1 MDIDKTEFI
10 DDFIEDMNDL
20 MSNAEISLKKLE
32 DNHSLDLINELFRV
46 AHSIKG
52 MSASMEFKRLEMLTH
67 KIEDLMYVVRDGTLE
82 FSQDILEILQ
92 IGFAFLNELFTSV
105 KLSGVEDC
113 VRVTQQ
119 VGAMLDVHDP
129 ISGEYA
135 LEVSSPGWD
144 RPFFQLSQ
152 MSGYIGHQVA
162 LRLIAA
168 VENRRKFQAKLI
180 TVDLENEMIQVEVE
194 GKHVLEIDSHNIDK
208 ANLIYQD

>member
-1 MDIDKTEFI
+1 MKLSNKSQALYDLIAPAVAACGVDLWGIEFLPQGKRSLLRIFIDKPI
-10 DDFIEDMNDL
+10 DE
-20 MSNAEISLKKLE
+20 SAEP
-32 DNHSLDLINELFRV
+32 V
-46 AHSIKG
+46 
-52 MSASMEFKRLEMLTH
+52 
-67 KIEDLMYVVRDGTLE
+67 
-82 FSQDILEILQ
+82 
-92 IGFAFLNELFTSV
+92 LNEEGEV
-105 KLSGVEDC
+105 EQGRGIGVQDC
-113 VRVTQQ
+113 VLVTQQ

-168 VENRRKFQAKLI
+168 VENRRKFQAKLLF
-180 TVDLENEMIQVEVE
+180 VDLENEMIQVEVDA
-194 GKHVLEIDSHNIDK
+194 KHMLEIDSNNIDK

>member
-1 MDIDKTEFI
+1 MKLSNKSQALYDLIAPAVAACGVDLWGIEFLPQGKRSLLRIFIDKPI
-10 DDFIEDMNDL
+10 DE
-20 MSNAEISLKKLE
+20 SAEP
-32 DNHSLDLINELFRV
+32 V
-46 AHSIKG
+46 
-52 MSASMEFKRLEMLTH
+52 
-67 KIEDLMYVVRDGTLE
+67 
-82 FSQDILEILQ
+82 
-92 IGFAFLNELFTSV
+92 LNEEGEV
-105 KLSGVEDC
+105 EQGRGIGVEDC

-129 ISGEYA
+129 ISGEYG

-152 MSGYIGHQVA
+152 MSGYIGQQVA

>member
-1 MDIDKTEFI
+1 MKLSNKSQALYDLIAPAVAACGVDLWGIEFLPQGKRSLLRIFIDKPI
-10 DDFIEDMNDL
+10 DE
-20 MSNAEISLKKLE
+20 SAEP
-32 DNHSLDLINELFRV
+32 V
-46 AHSIKG
+46 
-52 MSASMEFKRLEMLTH
+52 
-67 KIEDLMYVVRDGTLE
+67 
-82 FSQDILEILQ
+82 
-92 IGFAFLNELFTSV
+92 LNEEGEV
-105 KLSGVEDC
+105 EQGRGIGVEDC

-129 ISGEYA
+129 ISGEYD

-168 VENRRKFQAKLI
+168 VENRRKFQAKLLS
-180 TVDLENEMIQVEVE
+180 VDLKNEMIQVEVDA
-194 GKHVLEIDSHNIDK
+194 KHMLEIDSNNIDK

>member
-1 MDIDKTEFI
+1 MKLSNKTQT
-10 DDFIEDMNDL
+10 L
-20 MSNAEISLKKLE
+20 
-32 DNHSLDLINELFRV
+32 LDLITPAVEACNVELW
-46 AHSIKG
+46 G
-52 MSASMEFKRLEMLTH
+52 
-67 KIEDLMYVVRDGTLE
+67 LE
-82 FSQDILEILQ
+82 FTPQGKRSLLRIFIDKPVGDNETAEQSTITEDGDI
-92 IGFAFLNELFTSV
+92 ELGR
-105 KLSGVEDC
+105 GVGVQDC

-119 VGAMLDVHDP
+119 VGAILDVHDP

-168 VENRRKFQAKLI
+168 VENRRKFQAKLLS
-180 TVDLENEMIQVEVE
+180 VDLENEMIQVEVDV
-194 GKHVLEIDSHNIDK
+194 KHMLEIDSNNIDK

>member
-1 MDIDKTEFI
+1 MKLSNKSQALYDLIAPAVAACGVDLWGIEFLPQGKRSLLRIFIDKPI
-10 DDFIEDMNDL
+10 DE
-20 MSNAEISLKKLE
+20 SAEP
-32 DNHSLDLINELFRV
+32 V
-46 AHSIKG
+46 
-52 MSASMEFKRLEMLTH
+52 
-67 KIEDLMYVVRDGTLE
+67 
-82 FSQDILEILQ
+82 
-92 IGFAFLNELFTSV
+92 LNEEGEV
-105 KLSGVEDC
+105 EQGRGIGVEDC

-168 VENRRKFQAKLI
+168 VENRRKFQAKLLS
-180 TVDLENEMIQVEVE
+180 VDLENEMIQVEVDAR
-194 GKHVLEIDSHNIDK
+194 HMIEIDSNNIDK

>member
-1 MDIDKTEFI
+1 MKLSNKSQALYDLIAPAVAACGVDLWGIEFLPQGKRSLLRIFIDKPI
-10 DDFIEDMNDL
+10 DE
-20 MSNAEISLKKLE
+20 SAEP
-32 DNHSLDLINELFRV
+32 V
-46 AHSIKG
+46 
-52 MSASMEFKRLEMLTH
+52 
-67 KIEDLMYVVRDGTLE
+67 
-82 FSQDILEILQ
+82 
-92 IGFAFLNELFTSV
+92 LNEEGEV
-105 KLSGVEDC
+105 EQGRGIGVQDC
-113 VRVTQQ
+113 VLVTQQ

-168 VENRRKFQAKLI
+168 VENRRKFQAKLLS
-180 TVDLENEMIQVEVE
+180 VDLENEMIQVEVDA
-194 GKHVLEIDSHNIDK
+194 KHMLEIDSNNIDK